1 MGRHWQRA
9 LPRWAR
15 VRISAV
21 WGGLVRLLVGFE
33 RTKQRGDR
41 FFLDGDFHR
50 ARRQYEKARAVLP
63 ELDYR
68 IPTVDALIRECSVRT
83 GEPPAAA
90 HWSRP
95 PSPPAAEWA
104 DAPDEELAFVPDMK
118 DLLELAIAEK
128 SSTRAGLYR
137 GLGSEFESGYVA
149 LVQGDAPRAAERLRL
164 ASRKAAGSFVVQ
176 LELGRALGMAG
187 EMNAARIELEKAIRL
202 RPLDVE
208 ALSLLAAIHLQ
219 LHQYSEAERILLPIA
234 DREGSAAEPSFL
246 LGQSLAGQ
254 GKRQDALER
263 FREAV
268 ERDAGFHDAYFEAGK
283 LLRQE
288 SDDRGALGLLV
299 RACSMVPDDVEYNRE
314 LATLVMDRELDV
326 ATGLA
331 ACDRLMITDEENRW
345 EYLGW
350 VADLYVRRGWKREAI
365 DPLRKAIDLVPP
377 QRTRERLSLQRR
389 LVALETGG
397 Y

>member
-1 MGRHWQRA
+1 M
-9 LPRWAR
+9 R

-21 WGGLVRLLVGFE
+21 WGGFLKLVVGFE

-50 ARRQYEKARAVLP
+50 ARHQYERARAVLP

-83 GEPPAAA
+83 GEPPASV
-90 HWSRP
+90 HWSSP
-95 PSPPAAEWA
+95 PSPLALERA
-104 DAPDEELAFVPDMK
+104 DASDEESAFVPDMK

-128 SSTRAGLYR
+128 SAPRAGLYR

-149 LVQGDAPRAAERLRL
+149 LVQGDAPRATERLRL

-187 EMNAARIELEKAIRL
+187 EMNAARVELEKAIRL
-202 RPLDVE
+202 LPLDVE
-208 ALSLLAAIHLQ
+208 ALSLLAAIYLQ

-234 DREGSAAEPSFL
+234 DREGSAAESSFL

-254 GKRQDALER
+254 GRRQDALNR

-288 SDDRGALGLLV
+288 KDDRGALRLLV
-299 RACSMVPDDVEYNRE
+299 QACSMVPDDVEYNRE